1 MVKTIVRHALAQ
13 AEMEMENAVA
23 RAVEVGMPV
32 EAVTLRDRV
41 GGQG

>member
-1 MVKTIVRHALAQ
+1 MERLKARLAQ
-13 AEMEMENAVA
+13 AEVEMENAVA
-23 RAVEVGMPV
+23 RALEVGMPV